1 MENVWPWLIAAGIFI
16 LLVVVQ
22 VAVRAEKPV
31 QRAAGG
37 VLVGLCAL
45 LGVSATGVVT
55 GVSLPLSPLALG
67 VAGAAGLP
75 GVTLLLALNLVFR
88 S

>member
-31 QRAAGG
+31 QSAAGG

-45 LGVSATGVVT
+45 LAVNATGVVT

>member
-1 MENVWPWLIAAGIFI
+1 M
-16 LLVVVQ
+16 
-22 VAVRAEKPV
+22 
-31 QRAAGG
+31 
-37 VLVGLCAL
+37 LVGLCAL
-45 LGVSATGVVT
+45 LAVNATGVVT